1 MYLCT
6 KIKRAFS
13 CGWECGGLESL
24 SVTHNL
30 SWTKSAIIELSL
42 HRLNTVSKNCL
53 HYLYDQSRQDFE
65 EDSYDADR
73 VVFSVEGRNLAVLPL
88 PLDMESVH
96 EKSEA
101 SLDSPCNYTPRV

>member
-6 KIKRAFS
+6 KIKQAFS

-42 HRLNTVSKNCL
+42 HRLNPVSNDCL
-53 HYLYDQSRQDFE
+53 HYLYDQ
-65 EDSYDADR
+65 A
-73 VVFSVEGRNLAVLPL
+73 GRILRRIVMMLTEWSFQWKAEILQFC
-88 PLDMESVH
+88 
-96 EKSEA
+96 
-101 SLDSPCNYTPRV
+101 PCHWIWKLFMRNQKLL